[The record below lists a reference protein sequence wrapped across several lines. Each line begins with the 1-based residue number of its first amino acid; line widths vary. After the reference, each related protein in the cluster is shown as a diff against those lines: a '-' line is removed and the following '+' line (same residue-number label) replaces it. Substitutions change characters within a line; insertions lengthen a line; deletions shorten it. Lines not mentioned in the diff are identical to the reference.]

1 MSKRTQ
7 LACVRGLLG
16 LAIAGLAVV
25 SSAPASAMTTSDDP
39 ASILMYPKIVV
50 DTSGLWGPPTDTLV
64 TLTSNPTDSQPK
76 QAHCYYINA
85 TGFCADNE
93 DEGCRTAS
101 DCSNPVP
108 CVPNWVATDFNI
120 YITPNQPLAW
130 YAGEGL
136 QRGDFPIEGPGF
148 CVHKITQ
155 QVFNQCFGP
164 FGCGSDPNVECVIT
178 PNSGGLN
185 NLGSSIPPVNDDPFI
200 GSLTC
205 IQFDPLQNPPVPDKT
220 STANALTG
228 DASIIAV
235 DSNTAKAV
243 DVAKYNA
250 VGLRTVEGGD
260 TNGVLRLGGGE
271 GAEYEGCANILI
283 MDHFF
288 DNATDPM
295 SVGNGTNSDNGVFTT
310 ELTLIPCGNNF
321 ARIEPGRV
329 VAQMLVFNEFEQR
342 FSTSALVDCLYNKR
356 ISNID
361 TPNSNRSIF
370 SAGVAGTI
378 AGQTRIQGAGTS
390 DTGNGLAGVVQLFV
404 ETDITGDDPRC
415 IGDGLCSSAA
425 YSLDG
430 TGSIAG
436 GDTLTIP

>member
-1 MSKRTQ
+1 MSKRIQ

-16 LAIAGLAVV
+16 LAIAALAIVTSV
-25 SSAPASAMTTSDDP
+25 PANAMTTSDDP
-39 ASILMYPKIVV
+39 AAILMYPKIVV
-50 DTSGLWGPPTDTLV
+50 DTSGIWGPPTDTLI
-64 TLTSNPTDSQPK
+64 TLTSNPTENTLK

-93 DEGCRTAS
+93 DEQCRTSS
-101 DCSNPVP
+101 DCEGPVP

-120 YITPNQPLAW
+120 YITPDQPLAW
-130 YAGEGL
+130 YASEGL
-136 QRGDFPIEGPGF
+136 GRGDYPIEGPGF
-148 CVHKITQ
+148 CTNIITGN
-155 QVFNQCFGP
+155 VGNQCFGP
-164 FGCGSDPNVECVIT
+164 FSCGADPNVRCIIG
-178 PNSGGLN
+178 PSGLN

-205 IQFDPLQNPPVPDKT
+205 IQFDPTQNPAVPDRT
-220 STANALTG
+220 DSTNSLTG
-228 DASIIAV
+228 DASIIALDEV
-235 DSNTAKAV
+235 TTKAV

-250 VGLRTVEGGD
+250 VGVRALEGSD
-260 TNGVLRLGGGE
+260 TNGVLLLGGDTP
-271 GAEYEGCANILI
+271 EYQGCANVLI

-288 DNATDPM
+288 DNAVDPM
-295 SVGNGTNSDNGVFTT
+295 TVGSGTNSNNGVFTT

-378 AGQTRIQGAGTS
+378 AGQTRIQGAGTA

-404 ETDITGDDPRC
+404 ETNVEGTDERC
-415 IGDGLCSSAA
+415 LGSHLCSSAA

-436 GDTLTIP
+436 GSTITIP